1 MSQNKFFDTSNN
13 PLKVNVYNFA
23 AGGPPPVL
31 PVVYS
36 TLDGLPLGTDDNSQE
51 GEIGLKVINI
61 ADRSGGVAALQQLI
75 PGQGAIDITPS
86 DSTIFDPL
94 PRALWIGTGGDLSVT
109 MADGSTGTF
118 AGVPSGTLLPLSVSK
133 VLAATTA
140 SDIEGI
146 L

>member
-1 MSQNKFFDTSNN
+1 MSQNKFFTTGNL
-13 PLKVNVYNFA
+13 PLQVQVYA
-23 AGGPPPVL
+23 LGDISAPIT
-31 PVVYS
+31 YS
-36 TLDGLPLGTDDNSQE
+36 TLDGLPLGTDNNSQT

-86 DSTIFDPL
+86 DSTLFDPL

-118 AGVPSGTLLPLSVSK
+118 IGVPSGTLLPLSVSK